1 MYVAYHIFS
10 NYTLFTT
17 TLVLIL
23 TFPLWLYFAFFQTV
37 GGLLCIGSSLLYL
50 NRYLVDKTEATP
62 FRYDPQRT
70 RLDCSLEAN
79 AYVEEMSLAV
89 TDSSDAENPQS
100 IVTLR
105 LDRADGNIHIGKA
118 ELHVGASIDSIRLQD
133 QTSPDPFFLLQ
144 PVGEAES
151 TESPDPL
158 LSVAFLTFRSSDSL
172 LLFLSSVE
180 AVKRDD
186 ICQGK
191 TTLQI
196 ALRPFAVDYYQP
208 ALVAAYRVLMCY
220 NVVSDSLQDD
230 AEAVHSIDSDSVNTA
245 SDAQNTASNSI
256 QNTASNSAYDS
267 SSDPVHD
274 IDSDTG
280 YATSDSLPSSQESE
294 PSTDSIPLLGI
305 QVDIASMSFVERS
318 DDRSVIAS
326 LSVAPLKVLFHRN
339 GHQSD
344 IDVTGSSVAVVDDVS
359 VGLHTPNLQVHVSSY
374 LADSPFYPGF
384 SSSIL
389 VRAPSLQGVLRFP
402 FILTV
407 IRTLFSGSLLSEM
420 RGKEPD
426 ESTEASDYSQK
437 PHMDIQVAN
446 PSILLASDA
455 TGKNGILLRSR
466 NITLESGDRSIMFNT
481 MMVTADG
488 LTVLDDTPIL
498 HTSRL
503 AICLRFCDTST
514 RVSITLDPSSLV
526 LFPQSLTH
534 LMAAIS
540 HSFKKS
546 EPLATE
552 DEECVLTEVSADD
565 GDFTVNI
572 NPSFILDVTIR
583 GITAYLES
591 EVLSESSTIEGYM
604 EEVRSN
610 ALVSV
615 ALSRSS
621 CTYKTSPTDKSVEA
635 SIGVLS
641 LTDSNAHSP
650 CNDSYRRCATLGSG
664 LEPFVKGQLAI
675 LDDGSKLFCNAHVG
689 PIIFHLTPTLLSVPT
704 TFMQYLPQKSGTEE
718 VPVEP
723 SPAPIVCR

>member
-196 ALRPFAVDYYQP
+196 ALRPFAVDFYQP
-208 ALVAAYRVLMCY
+208 ALVAVYRVLMCY

-344 IDVTGSSVAVVDDVS
+344 IDVTGSSIAVVDDVS
-359 VGLHTPNLQVHVSSY
+359 VGLHAPNLQVHVSSY

-384 SSSIL
+384 SI
-389 VRAPSLQGVLRFP
+389 GHLRFRA
-402 FILTV
+402 FCGF
-407 IRTLFSGSLLSEM
+407 RSFSL
-420 RGKEPD
+420 
-426 ESTEASDYSQK
+426 
-437 PHMDIQVAN
+437 
-446 PSILLASDA
+446 
-455 TGKNGILLRSR
+455 
-466 NITLESGDRSIMFNT
+466 
-481 MMVTADG
+481 
-488 LTVLDDTPIL
+488 
-498 HTSRL
+498 
-503 AICLRFCDTST
+503 
-514 RVSITLDPSSLV
+514 
-526 LFPQSLTH
+526 
-534 LMAAIS
+534 
-540 HSFKKS
+540 
-546 EPLATE
+546 
-552 DEECVLTEVSADD
+552 
-565 GDFTVNI
+565 
-572 NPSFILDVTIR
+572 
-583 GITAYLES
+583 
-591 EVLSESSTIEGYM
+591 
-604 EEVRSN
+604 
-610 ALVSV
+610 
-615 ALSRSS
+615 
-621 CTYKTSPTDKSVEA
+621 
-635 SIGVLS
+635 
-641 LTDSNAHSP
+641 
-650 CNDSYRRCATLGSG
+650 
-664 LEPFVKGQLAI
+664 
-675 LDDGSKLFCNAHVG
+675 
-689 PIIFHLTPTLLSVPT
+689 
-704 TFMQYLPQKSGTEE
+704 
-718 VPVEP
+718 
-723 SPAPIVCR
+723 